1 MLVFPS
7 INFSLHFILMIAVEG
22 SSAFF
27 CPTYPLPSRQRVR
40 SRRLTKEKLG
50 FNFELEQLERYPSRR
65 SRRRY
70 KGRCNHCTR
79 RDGKSWRR
87 AGGNMGVAVAAE
99 PSSSLSAEL
108 WKIRTIPHGGVCVSV
123 KEREGREGEARRRV
137 CN

>member
-27 CPTYPLPSRQRVR
+27 CPAYPLPSRQRVR

-79 RDGKSWRR
+79 RGRWKKLAESRRQHGGGGRGRAEQLSLSGTLENKNNPARRGMCERKR
-87 AGGNMGVAVAAE
+87 AGGKRG
-99 PSSSLSAEL
+99 
-108 WKIRTIPHGGVCVSV
+108 
-123 KEREGREGEARRRV
+123 
-137 CN
+137 